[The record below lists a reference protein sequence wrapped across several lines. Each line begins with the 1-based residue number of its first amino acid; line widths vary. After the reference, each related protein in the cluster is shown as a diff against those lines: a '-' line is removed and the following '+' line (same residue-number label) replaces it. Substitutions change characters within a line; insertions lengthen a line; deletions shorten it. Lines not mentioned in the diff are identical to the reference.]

1 MDADVSGGRPRKL
14 APEEDD
20 PEFWETIGGRRV
32 PIKGADKGGDDAEVE
47 ARFADSMV
55 LYKYA
60 LAAAQ
65 PDEEPKAL
73 CIVLLIGYS
82 GAGSRRA
89 SAVRRWT

>member
-1 MDADVSGGRPRKL
+1 MDADVSGGRPRKP

-60 LAAAQ
+60 LARSQ
-65 PDEEPKAL
+65 
-73 CIVLLIGYS
+73 LLNLMKH
-82 GAGSRRA
+82 RRLLHCCCCCY
-89 SAVRRWT
+89 